1 MGSDNRNA
9 GGISPRQI
17 PQELFDKYSKSGP
30 RYTSYPTAPQF
41 KTEFDSEE
49 IRSRWQKSNES
60 GNGLS
65 LYLHVP
71 FCRKRCLYCGC
82 HTEIGHRE
90 DVAKAYVN
98 ALLGEADRMV
108 QLVDGGRPLMQ
119 LALGGGTPTFL
130 GPDAM
135 STLVNGLKERFN
147 FVAEGERSI
156 EVDPRSVDLEYLD
169 VLCGLGFN
177 RFSFGVQDLNA
188 NVQKAIGRVCPEEV
202 IAERLSHLRSKGHHA
217 LNIDLIYGLPLQ
229 TPDSFGETIERAI
242 RLEPSRVALF
252 GYAHVPWVSPHQQ
265 ALERH
270 GIPDAN
276 ERMELF
282 GIGFEKFTGAG
293 YSLIGMDHFA
303 REGDE
308 LVQALHNRSLTRNFM
323 GYTTRR
329 GLDLIGL
336 GASSISSVGGTY
348 TQNIKPVKEYLDQA
362 GEETWVKG
370 LVMTAEDF
378 LRGEVILELMCNCYV
393 DIPAIEDKYQ
403 INFSEHFADALTE
416 LAELQADGLVEAA
429 PQHIAIT
436 EMGRFFMRN
445 ISMPFDEYLKKET
458 TTGRY
463 SKTV

>member
-1 MGSDNRNA
+1 
-9 GGISPRQI
+9 
-17 PQELFDKYSKSGP
+17 
-30 RYTSYPTAPQF
+30 
-41 KTEFDSEE
+41 
-49 IRSRWQKSNES
+49 
-60 GNGLS
+60 
-65 LYLHVP
+65 
-71 FCRKRCLYCGC
+71 
-82 HTEIGHRE
+82 
-90 DVAKAYVN
+90 
-98 ALLGEADRMV
+98 
-108 QLVDGGRPLMQ
+108 
-119 LALGGGTPTFL
+119 
-130 GPDAM
+130 M